1 MFDLIPYWMWA
12 FIVFLAALVFIVAHT
27 LTEPRD
33 DCDPPPLPHPHPRLR
48 HARRHT
54 R

>member
-33 DCDPPPLPHPHPRLR
+33 DFDPPKLP
-48 HARRHT
+48 ASRRH
-54 R
+54 RH

>member
-27 LTEPRD
+27 LTEPCD
-33 DCDPPPLPHPHPRLR
+33 DCDPPQLPHPRLR

>member
-12 FIVFLAALVFIVAHT
+12 FIVFLAALVFIVAHA

-33 DCDPPPLPHPHPRLR
+33 ECDPPELHTG
-48 HARRHT
+48 RRH
-54 R
+54 RH

>member
-27 LTEPRD
+27 LTEPCD
-33 DCDPPPLPHPHPRLR
+33 DCDPPRVPHVRLR

>member
-1 MFDLIPYWMWA
+1 MFDLIPYGMWA

-27 LTEPRD
+27 LTEPCD
-33 DCDPPPLPHPHPRLR
+33 DCDPPRLPDPRLR
-48 HARRHT
+48 HARRHG